1 MKQVKLNNKV
11 QKMLNSI
18 YCRVSKNIRFDLMQ
32 NTTLIVAGIGAFGH
46 AVERFTRLAVG
57 KVYPFDN
64 GEVKGKNIVAQNFIN
79 EDIGLQKPEA
89 LKPRLESCAF
99 EKDNPDIPP
108 LEVKLYGDFLSLS
121 DEEFKKIIRN
131 EQDKGRQAILVMAS
145 DYHPVQARGNRIALK
160 FEVPTF
166 WVGIYGMGKAGEI
179 IFFLPGY
186 DLPCY
191 RCITETRYRFFDKNR
206 LLNHINGNFQGTGR
220 STGLPMAA
228 DYIDAILNHLI
239 IGAIHIEVD
248 DNQHAKLF
256 RKLLKEGRNFIQ
268 CQLDPDY
275 KLNDEEDIFSQ
286 IRGPDLITFNT
297 IFQQENKML
306 DCIDCRSSSL
316 GYQVWNNTDY
326 TKENYREII
335 RKYCAIEA
343 TLNDGVPYH
352 HPLIKEYE
360 DLFPIWEKLSNR
372 SA

>member
-1 MKQVKLNNKV
+1 MKRTKIDDNVLE
-11 QKMLNSI
+11 MLNFS
-18 YCRVSKNIRFDLMQ
+18 YCRVSKNIRFDIMQ
-32 NTTLIVAGIGAFGH
+32 NITLIVAGIGAFGH
-46 AVERFTRLAVG
+46 AVERFVRLAIG
-57 KVYPFDN
+57 KLYIFDN
-64 GEVKGKNIVAQNFIN
+64 GVVERKNTVAQNFTY
-79 EDIGLQKPEA
+79 EDIGLRKPEA
-89 LKPRLESCAF
+89 LKPRLQSCAF

-108 LEVKLYGDFLSLS
+108 LEMKLYGDFLSLS
-121 DEEFKKIIRN
+121 DEEFEKIIRN
-131 EQDKGRQAILVMAS
+131 EQDKGRQVILVMAS

-166 WVGIYGMGKAGEI
+166 WVGIYRMGKAGEI

-248 DNQHAKLF
+248 KNQHAKLF

-275 KLNDEEDIFSQ
+275 KLNDNEDIFAQ
-286 IRGPDLITFNT
+286 IKKGPDLIAFNT
-297 IFQQENKML
+297 IFQQENARIDCL
-306 DCIDCRSSSL
+306 DCSFTHKKWVI
-316 GYQVWNNTDY
+316 TDY
-326 TKENYREII
+326 TKE
-335 RKYCAIEA
+335 
-343 TLNDGVPYH
+343 
-352 HPLIKEYE
+352 EY
-360 DLFPIWEKLSNR
+360 
-372 SA
+372 